1 MKIYVAFRT
10 DEHDDDDIPQRM
22 ATPSLTKLKLMMK
35 GEAGPDGEKLKK
47 PIAMAGC
54 EFTVA
59 LYDFKPSVGNICQ
72 AIIDITELDAE
83 SSTDYRVNDHGQL
96 REVK

>member
-10 DEHDDDDIPQRM
+10 DEEIPTRI
-22 ATPSLTKLKLMMK
+22 ASPSFTKLKESMK
-35 GEAGPDGEKLKK
+35 EAG
-47 PIAMAGC
+47 AGA

-59 LYDFKPSVGNICQ
+59 LFDFKPSVGNVCQ
-72 AIIDITELDAE
+72 AIVDVTELDAE
-83 SSTDYRVNDHGQL
+83 SSTDYRVNDSGQL